1 MKTLFAS
8 FLVVLSLFSLTP
20 PAVAQTANGV
30 WIQIAARPSLTE
42 AATEARAFAARL
54 PDVSGYALGGGWYG
68 IVLGPYRRPDAEQV
82 LQVYRAEGQLPRDS
96 FITFSANLRTK
107 FYPIGTETVIPV
119 SPPVEPVAEPTP
131 AETPTEAPVVTSLPD
146 ETPAQARESERALT
160 RAEKMEL
167 QVALKAAGF
176 YTSSI
181 DGSFGRG
188 TRRSMSE
195 WQIARGFEPTGIL
208 TTAQRQALMDE
219 YNAPLI
225 SSGMV
230 AYVDNRAGIALD
242 IPSRFVRF
250 DRYDAPFAHF
260 TGTGEL
266 EGAQLLLI
274 SQPGERRTLYGLF
287 EIMQTLE
294 IVPLKGPRQRSG
306 NGFTLEGSN
315 EKIVSYS
322 EATLAN
328 GDIKGFTLIWPA
340 GDETR
345 RARVLAAMQASFRR
359 LDGVLDA
366 NAGLDTAAQGV
377 DLISGLQ
384 IRTPRLSRSGFF
396 LNEAGLVATS
406 ADVVVGCSRITLD
419 QDFEAD
425 VAFTDKTLGLAVL
438 KPAQSL
444 APMGH
449 AELAKT
455 SPALR
460 SELAVSGFSYGGIL
474 GAPRLTWG
482 RLDALNGLAG
492 EGTLARLQL
501 TAQDGD
507 AGGPLLD
514 RDGTV
519 QGMLLP
525 VADDATTL
533 PRGVRFALKAD
544 AIRTALTNAG
554 LTANSAGAQSIRLPI
569 AQLQRKADGLTTLVS
584 CWN

>member
-1 MKTLFAS
+1 MVHFVAFTRC
-8 FLVVLSLFSLTP
+8 FSSCSYC
-20 PAVAQTANGV
+20 AQVDQACCF
-30 WIQIAARPSLTE
+30 E
-42 AATEARAFAARL
+42 
-54 PDVSGYALGGGWYG
+54 GGIRIERFGQFDYIG
-68 IVLGPYRRPDAEQV
+68 ILY
-82 LQVYRAEGQLPRDS
+82 
-96 FITFSANLRTK
+96 LRT
-107 FYPIGTETVIPV
+107 E
-119 SPPVEPVAEPTP
+119 
-131 AETPTEAPVVTSLPD
+131 
-146 ETPAQARESERALT
+146 
-160 RAEKMEL
+160 
-167 QVALKAAGF
+167 
-176 YTSSI
+176 
-181 DGSFGRG
+181 
-188 TRRSMSE
+188 
-195 WQIARGFEPTGIL
+195 
-208 TTAQRQALMDE
+208 
-219 YNAPLI
+219 
-225 SSGMV
+225 
-230 AYVDNRAGIALD
+230 
-242 IPSRFVRF
+242 
-250 DRYDAPFAHF
+250 
-260 TGTGEL
+260 
-266 EGAQLLLI
+266 
-274 SQPGERRTLYGLF
+274 
-287 EIMQTLE
+287 
-294 IVPLKGPRQRSG
+294 
-306 NGFTLEGSN
+306 
-315 EKIVSYS
+315 
-322 EATLAN
+322 N

-345 RARVLAAMQASFRR
+345 RARVLAAKQASFRR

-425 VAFTDKTLGLAVL
+425 VAFTDKTLGLAIL

-444 APMGH
+444 TPMGH

-507 AGGPLLD
+507 AGGPLFD

-519 QGMLLP
+519 LGMLLP

-533 PRGVRFALKAD
+533 PQGVRFALKAD
-544 AIRTALTNAG
+544 AIHTALTNAG